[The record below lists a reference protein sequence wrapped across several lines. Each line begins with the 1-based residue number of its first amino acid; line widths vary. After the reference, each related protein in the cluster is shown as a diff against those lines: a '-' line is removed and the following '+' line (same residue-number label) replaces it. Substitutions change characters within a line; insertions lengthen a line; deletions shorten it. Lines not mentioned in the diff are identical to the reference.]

1 VARILTKNN
10 NMVGMISVTNHK
22 NFCMKNRENK
32 KKKKEKKKKKKLNN

>member
-10 NMVGMISVTNHK
+10 NMVGMIGVTNHK

-32 KKKKEKKKKKKLNN
+32 KIKKKKKKKN